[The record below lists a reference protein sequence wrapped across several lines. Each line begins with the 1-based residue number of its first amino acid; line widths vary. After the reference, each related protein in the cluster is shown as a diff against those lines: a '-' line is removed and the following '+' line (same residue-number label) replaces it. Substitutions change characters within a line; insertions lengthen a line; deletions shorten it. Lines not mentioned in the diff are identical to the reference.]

1 VGEQVRTRIENIRS
15 ELQRG
20 GQQFSASEC
29 RLMLHELERVPQLE
43 AALQAYRDD
52 HVDCVRLE
60 GAAEADDTRCDRCR
74 AAEAFLRQEY
84 HDR

>member
-1 VGEQVRTRIENIRS
+1 
-15 ELQRG
+15 
-20 GQQFSASEC
+20 
-29 RLMLHELERVPQLE
+29 MLHELERVPQLE

-74 AAEAFLRQEY
+74 AAEAFLHQEY
-84 HDR
+84 RDR